1 VAGLM
6 GDRFVNCSCLRSGA
20 ALLGAILW
28 LAPTPVQAGGRA
40 TQTTQVVLNVS
51 HSCRLS
57 TNTLNFGVVNT
68 NAKTVRASTTMTLN
82 CTPGTIYTIGI
93 DNGQKWDGTTRRM
106 HNDQAEGQVFYADYA
121 LYRDPL
127 YALPWGSGVSGSYA
141 GTLGPS
147 GSQTLTVYG
156 EAQLKNVRSS
166 GYIDTVTVVLD
177 F

>member
-1 VAGLM
+1 M
-6 GDRFVNCSCLRSGA
+6 GDRFAIFRGLR
-20 ALLGAILW
+20 LGAIVLGAP
-28 LAPTPVQAGGRA
+28 LAFASAPVHASGRA

-57 TNTLNFGVVNT
+57 TNTLNFGVVPSTANS
-68 NAKTVRASTTMTLN
+68 ARATTTMTLN

-93 DNGQKWDGTTRRM
+93 DNGQNWDGVTRQM
-106 HNDQAEGQVFYADYA
+106 HNNQANGQVFYAKYQ

-127 YALPWGSGVSGSYA
+127 YALPWGNGLLTSATGV
-141 GTLGPS
+141 LGPS
-147 GSQTLTVYG
+147 GTQTLTVYG
-156 EAQLKNVRSS
+156 EAQVKNVKSS